1 MIINPNKFDLRL
13 EKLALRTLAGKLKMA
28 GTMVGIGGAMLFTL
42 YRGVEID
49 LWSTHVNL
57 LHHDHQQHVA
67 PSYQQSSSRQVIG
80 TLLCLA
86 SSLSYAIWL
95 IIQVK

>member
-1 MIINPNKFDLRL
+1 
-13 EKLALRTLAGKLKMA
+13 
-28 GTMVGIGGAMLFTL
+28 MLFTL

-49 LWSTHVNL
+49 LWSTHVDL

-67 PSYQQSSSRQVIG
+67 PSHQGSSSRQVIG

-86 SSLSYAIWL
+86 SSLSYAMWL
-95 IIQVK
+95 IIQAKMIESYPCLYSSTALICTMSFMQSIVFALCTERDWSR

>member
-1 MIINPNKFDLRL
+1 MIMTPNKFDLRL

-28 GTMVGIGGAMLFTL
+28 GTMVGVGGAMLFTL